1 MKKKLYIAVPANAVV
16 GPIENGKFLK
26 WAFEFAQSIN
36 AEVVQSPLMKRYMGT
51 RARLSMEERVEDLL
65 RAVDHDIVWACRGG
79 FGCLM
84 LLPFLAKKK
93 ISNNPIL
100 IGFSDITSLHAFWRL
115 KRWRSCYGRIP
126 METGDSRS
134 SESLGKIF
142 KGEKLYCDWKNY
154 AMVRV
159 LRAGR
164 AKGEA
169 FAGCLTVMQSLCG
182 TSFIPNFE
190 GSILFIED
198 VDEKPWQW
206 DNALTQLYLS
216 GALSGVRGLVGGSSS
231 YRETEDYGGPTIDEV
246 LLSWAKRL
254 QVPCISRLPFGHLE
268 DAMVVPNQWQV
279 RLEAKT
285 SGRWL
290 LEWNQ

>member
-1 MKKKLYIAVPANAVV
+1 
-16 GPIENGKFLK
+16 
-26 WAFEFAQSIN
+26 
-36 AEVVQSPLMKRYMGT
+36 
-51 RARLSMEERVEDLL
+51 
-65 RAVDHDIVWACRGG
+65 
-79 FGCLM
+79 
-84 LLPFLAKKK
+84 
-93 ISNNPIL
+93 
-100 IGFSDITSLHAFWRL
+100 
-115 KRWRSCYGRIP
+115 
-126 METGDSRS
+126 
-134 SESLGKIF
+134 
-142 KGEKLYCDWKNY
+142 
-154 AMVRV
+154 
-159 LRAGR
+159 
-164 AKGEA
+164 
-169 FAGCLTVMQSLCG
+169 MQSLCG